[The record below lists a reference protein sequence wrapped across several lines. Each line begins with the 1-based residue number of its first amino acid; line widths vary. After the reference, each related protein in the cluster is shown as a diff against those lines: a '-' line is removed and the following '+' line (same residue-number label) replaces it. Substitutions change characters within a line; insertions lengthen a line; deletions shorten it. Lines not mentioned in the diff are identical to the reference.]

1 MTAIRKVSRQARPAG
16 SFPPPP
22 SSLMLSLVL
31 FTAGKGRSMQNRT
44 DDQRAN
50 TGRKTLGWVRKR
62 GVANTAWKHRF
73 FVLDGHILSYYES
86 DLAYVSGEN
95 PRGTIVITKPDKHIR
110 NLAELTHSRPENV
123 AAISW
128 EQFYSNSANHDS
140 YGINMTGTNYH
151 ELLTHLSHAEHAK
164 DHDRFHRLSQHL
176 RQHPDHPSRHNV
188 VLAPLVQENAAGD
201 QQGVHQDLP
210 SDHGVVL
217 GRGAAQAHQH
227 AQEYG
232 AKGAFPPHCLLP

>member
-1 MTAIRKVSRQARPAG
+1 M
-16 SFPPPP
+16 
-22 SSLMLSLVL
+22 
-31 FTAGKGRSMQNRT
+31 
-44 DDQRAN
+44 
-50 TGRKTLGWVRKR
+50 
-62 GVANTAWKHRF
+62 
-73 FVLDGHILSYYES
+73 LDGHILSYYES
-86 DLAYVSGEN
+86 DLAYVSGET

-128 EQFYSNSANHDS
+128 EQFHSNAANHDS

-201 QQGVHQDLP
+201 QQDVHQG
-210 SDHGVVL
+210 HGLLL

-232 AKGAFPPHCLLP
+232 AKGAFPLTVFCPDLLLMSDACMPVR